1 MENYSFEESYDELEK
16 ILEKLNSGETP
27 LEESLKLYEKA
38 ETLIENCNKKLTSA
52 EQKIQTLIK
61 NREGKIETE
70 DNNPKMKDFI

>member
-1 MENYSFEESYDELEK
+1 MENYSFEQSYDELEK

-38 ETLIENCNKKLTSA
+38 ETEKENCNKKLTSA